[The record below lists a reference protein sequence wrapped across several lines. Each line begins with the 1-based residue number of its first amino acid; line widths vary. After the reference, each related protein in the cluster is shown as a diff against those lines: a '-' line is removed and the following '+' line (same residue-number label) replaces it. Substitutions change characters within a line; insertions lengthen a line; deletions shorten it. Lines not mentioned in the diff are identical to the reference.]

1 MTPKPKSSQSH
12 VIRIAL
18 AGQPNVGK
26 SVIFNQLTGLS
37 QVIGNWP
44 GKTVAKAEGTARFGG
59 YTFKIIDLPGIYS
72 LSTYSLEEVV
82 SRDYILNE
90 KPDYIINVVDSSH
103 LERNLFL
110 TLQLAMLNRPM
121 ILALNQFDLLH
132 ERGYEIDIDKFSKQ
146 IGIPII
152 PTIAVHN
159 RGVYKLLETI
169 IQIEEHKEVSSFSAN
184 DFENI
189 SSLKP
194 KPILTPNED
203 FNSHKHSFHKKSRHL
218 RKDRIVRIR
227 NKRKIR
233 LHGSFKR
240 NFADPSSL
248 GGRCRLNR
256 ENNYS
261 EKFPLSLNSTIPSKP
276 LSFSAPI
283 PISLPFGKE
292 IEDSLNKIQHRTPKQ
307 LIYGNYPIKFLALKL
322 LENDEESIRMLRE
335 LNPQEKENINRL
347 LYFVGEI
354 RQNLEEMHGEQI
366 SIVINAEIYNI
377 SLQIVNNVLE
387 LHQLSRKKR
396 WSHYLD
402 HITLD
407 NITGYI
413 FFFVVMIGIYFAI
426 FKFGDLISGLLD
438 VVYKRYTPSV
448 STSLGGVDSWLYKI
462 LWIGVVGGLFAGV
475 GGVLPYVIP
484 FFMVIEI
491 LQDTGYLPRAAYLM
505 DRFMHHLGVHGK
517 TIIPVLIGFG
527 CNVPAVSAAMIM
539 ETEKEKK
546 RAIIISSMIP
556 CSAVTTIV
564 MGLVA
569 NELGFWYAILLYFIN
584 FAVIVGAG
592 KILTLMDKDDSPKSE
607 LIIELHDF
615 RKPNL
620 TVILKQTWARSK
632 EFIYMALPL
641 IVVLGIFLQIMLE
654 FQLMDPINNL
664 FSPITVYALG
674 LPEDVGVYLFY
685 GVLRKELNL
694 VLLNAF
700 VTSQGMEILGYM
712 TALQIFTF
720 TLVTM
725 LYVPCLATIVV
736 IKKEA
741 GRKFAL
747 QVFFFE
753 IILALVF
760 GSAVHWGGKLF
771 SLIF

>member
-44 GKTVAKAEGTARFGG
+44 GKTVAKAEGTAKFHD

-82 SRDYILNE
+82 SRDYILND

-121 ILALNQFDLLH
+121 ILALNQFDLLQ
-132 ERGYEIDIDKFSKQ
+132 ERGYEIDVDKFSKQ

-152 PTIAVHN
+152 PTVAVHN
-159 RGVYKLLETI
+159 RGLHGLLETI
-169 IQIEEHKEVSSFSAN
+169 IKIEEQNLHLSVSESNTPS
-184 DFENI
+184 I
-189 SSLKP
+189 SSLP
-194 KPILTPNED
+194 V
-203 FNSHKHSFHKKSRHL
+203 SH
-218 RKDRIVRIR
+218 
-227 NKRKIR
+227 
-233 LHGSFKR
+233 
-240 NFADPSSL
+240 
-248 GGRCRLNR
+248 
-256 ENNYS
+256 
-261 EKFPLSLNSTIPSKP
+261 PL
-276 LSFSAPI
+276 
-283 PISLPFGKE
+283 GKE
-292 IEDSLNKIQHRTPKQ
+292 IEVSLDKIQEKFPKQ
-307 LIYGNYPIKFLALKL
+307 LKYGNYPKKFLAVKL
-322 LENDEESIRMLRE
+322 LEDDEESIRMLRE
-335 LNPQEKENINRL
+335 INPQEKKSIDRAL
-347 LYFVGEI
+347 FFVGES
-354 RQNLEEMHGEQI
+354 RQNLEELHGEHI
-366 SIVINAEIYNI
+366 STIINAEMYNI
-377 SLQIVNNVLE
+377 SSQIVGDVLE
-387 LHQLSRKKR
+387 LKKMSKKKQ

-407 NITGYI
+407 NVTGYI
-413 FFFVVMIGIYFAI
+413 FFFVVMIGIYFAV
-426 FKFGDLISGLLD
+426 FKFGDLVSGSLD
-438 VVYKRYTPSV
+438 IIYDHYTPSV
-448 STSLGGVDSWLYKI
+448 AASLGGLDNWLYKI

-484 FFMVIEI
+484 FFMIIEI

-539 ETEKEKK
+539 ETEKERK

-569 NELGFWYAILLYFIN
+569 RYMGFWYAILIYFIN
-584 FAVIVGAG
+584 FAVIVGLG
-592 KILTLMDKDDSPKSE
+592 KILTLMDKDDSTKSE

-615 RKPNL
+615 RRPNL
-620 TVILKQTWARSK
+620 KVIFKQTWARSK
-632 EFIYMALPL
+632 EFVYMALPL

-654 FQLMDPINNL
+654 FQLMDPINTL
-664 FSPITVYALG
+664 LSPITVYALG
-674 LPEDVGVYLFY
+674 LPIGVGVYLFY

-694 VLLNAF
+694 VLLEVF
-700 VTSQGMEILGYM
+700 VASMGMLIPEYM
-712 TALQIFTF
+712 TYLQIFTF

-736 IKKEA
+736 IKKDT
-741 GRKFAL
+741 GWKFAL

-753 IILALVF
+753 ILLALVF
-760 GSAVHWGGKLF
+760 GTVVHWGGKLF